1 MVSSKKRKTPVTGT
15 GAKSRPSSAKTRSVI
30 RKFHVL
36 LKLRRKLE
44 GQPGAERDL
53 STIEEQIHG
62 LGGLDTYQRMSQ
74 QGQSA
79 ERGGGTET
87 ILIDWLKD
95 IVKENPLG
103 EGQKLRLL
111 EVGALK
117 ADNYRGCHSWIENT
131 PIDLNS
137 KDPGVKQQDF
147 LEMSEDGNA
156 YKWDVLSLSLVLNFV
171 PDPKERGRMLGLAH
185 SFLDAA
191 GAHSGLLF
199 VALPLPCV
207 RNSRYLTLD
216 HFEGLMRCVGFDKIK
231 ERWRVGG
238 KMGYWLFRKINPA
251 GWERSAYKRKSTLRT
266 GRLRNNFAILL

>member
-15 GAKSRPSSAKTRSVI
+15 GTKSRPSSAKTRSVI

-44 GQPGAERDL
+44 GQPGAEREL
-53 STIEEQIHG
+53 STIEEQING
-62 LGGLDTYQRMSQ
+62 LGGLDTYQTMSQ

-87 ILIDWLKD
+87 VLIDWLED
-95 IVKENPLG
+95 IVKENPLR
-103 EGQKLRLL
+103 EGQKLRLVYPGAALPSGCIDQAWLRLL

-117 ADNYRGCHSWIENT
+117 ADNYRGCRSWIENT

-156 YKWDVLSLSLVLNFV
+156 RNWDVLSLSLVLNFV
-171 PDPKERGRMLGLAH
+171 PDPKERGAEIFLPRIPFTLTILGRMLGLAH

-199 VALPLPCV
+199 VAVGAIPPCNLPGKVVTDHTRVVTLTM
-207 RNSRYLTLD
+207 RAKLTLPD
-216 HFEGLMRCVGFDKIK
+216 PRPL
-231 ERWRVGG
+231 
-238 KMGYWLFRKINPA
+238 
-251 GWERSAYKRKSTLRT
+251 
-266 GRLRNNFAILL
+266 